1 MHFIILLFSLYA
13 TVLAQTV
20 TIDPQSIVINPI
32 PSFGVEVFVDRDPSG
47 NSVPTYNIGEQ
58 ISIGVR
64 VSEASY
70 VYLFDIKQNGQ
81 VNQLLPNRFDDNGK
95 NNYLQAGETKYFP
108 PRNARYTFDIDG
120 PNGLEKVIVVSSRTP
135 LDTRQLAD
143 FTSDPNF
150 ASSSIGQDG
159 FAQTFSIVITPIPQN
174 DWVTDT
180 ALFNVGSVYVEP
192 QPVIPLPTS
201 STVLFNFPYLLAYP
215 GSSVSYLEA
224 GNRQQ
229 EVEFEIYQDANEVYR
244 YFHDQLAQA
253 GWQRIG
259 LEIKSSKFQA
269 SYQLNG
275 EHLEFE
281 LKQLGASGKYRLE
294 LLSL

>member
-1 MHFIILLFSLYA
+1 MRFIVLLLSLCA

-20 TIDPQSIVINPI
+20 TIDQQSIVVNPR
-32 PSFGVEVFVDRDPSG
+32 PSFSVEVFVDRDPSG
-47 NSVPTYNIGEQ
+47 SSVPVYNIGEQ
-58 ISIGVR
+58 IFIGVR
-64 VSEASY
+64 ASEASF
-70 VYLFDIKQNGQ
+70 VYLFDIKQNGSI
-81 VNQLLPNRFDDNGK
+81 NQLLPNRYDDNGR

-108 PRNARYTFDIDG
+108 PRDARYTFDIDG
-120 PNGLEKVIVVSSRTP
+120 PNGLEKVIAVASRSA

-150 ASSSIGQDG
+150 ASSTLGQEG

-192 QPVIPLPTS
+192 QPVTPVPTPT
-201 STVLFNFPYLLAYP
+201 TVLFNQPYLLAYP
-215 GSSVSYLEA
+215 GSSVTYLEA
-224 GNRQQ
+224 GGRQQ
-229 EVEFEIYQDANEVYR
+229 EAEFEIFVDLREAYR
-244 YFHDQLAQA
+244 HFHDQLNSY
-253 GWQRIG
+253 GWQRLG
-259 LEIKSSKFQA
+259 LELKNNKIQA

-275 EHLEFE
+275 EYLEFE